1 MIIFLVTLINI
12 IVQGITLI
20 VIVDVFLSYFMS
32 PYHPVKMSLD
42 RIVRP
47 LLAPI
52 RNVVPPIGMIDFS
65 PLMLLVSIQIIG
77 RILIGLLAS
86 FL

>member
-1 MIIFLVTLINI
+1 LIIFLVTLINI